1 MSKIYNNAGRS
12 LIVDRVIE
20 RRRRSTPTMTS
31 ILQSISSQ
39 TQQKDLDAMKDA
51 LNGITSDGIITPA
64 EKQGLKREW
73 AALQVV
79 YYSIAEQFTSNPDLA
94 DNASFILL
102 RQSFVALQELMNR
115 ILADMDSD
123 YTGDDVKELSDDFT
137 KVYEQITICQ
147 TVLNQ
152 ISDFLK
158 NYYIS
163 VSGSREVLNGVQISA
178 GIYRNGIEQSNPEY
192 IDGSNYT
199 WRRVD
204 DADSWTPKTGKS
216 IIIST
221 SDLPVSP
228 CRFSVTWKDAD
239 GTTGESLSIVFE
251 VQYGTIVEYAWS
263 NALTAEDL
271 LAMMPSAWSS
281 TPAEQPAGVKYLWR
295 RESSD
300 NRKTYTYFRTT
311 GEQGEQGAD
320 GAPAY
325 SMTLSSD
332 SYVFP
337 ASSGGTVP
345 DTEYGIIA
353 QMAIYAGTVREDLSG
368 WTLSAVA
375 SDASLISC
383 SISADGKVSVSRFD
397 ATIDSGTITVSA
409 SKGTMLLAKV
419 LNLSKAKQGAD
430 GAAGASPK
438 YYYKYTKTD
447 DPDAW
452 KGGATLFT
460 YRDYVFAVGSTL
472 LTAGMGG
479 WSEHVPQGTQ
489 YADDFLWTK
498 IVYADGSYDI
508 IPPAQKGEPAKD
520 IRIVASAESY
530 QLSTRGEVLVKQDFT
545 FTLERNYVT
554 GAASWSVYPAAD
566 NTNLTAAPD
575 ASNPDVYRVSILAG
589 SSLPYFDVSVTCEG
603 YEITRTLRVM
613 GIDGGMESPIYLKV
627 YPKDLNAAKPI
638 LYRDTMQVVDNGFE
652 WPDKTDEGHLI
663 EGDYV
668 LVLTEVRESQS
679 TTEGEIEP
687 IPFTW
692 VPGVGTQDEGHW
704 ELLEEDSPAYSE
716 AMGTMLGDVVRLPDM
731 PVTVGAY
738 YGFFENLSAQSAFIN
753 RLFARQI
760 HIIGDGVIYGG
771 DYRADGS
778 RIPAPKEG
786 EEDQRQFG
794 GKGFH
799 FSAQTGLLQAT
810 KAQLYDVD
818 IISIDANE
826 KTVLRT
832 YRSEDTDAFTYDFN
846 VTPTCFKLNEPG
858 RPVVNT
864 EYLHTVEYSD
874 DTAFSGKV
882 ASVCTGEGM
891 ISGGGSGLKI
901 TVPQSCILGIY
912 TSGGTG
918 FNSRDSDETS
928 NLTVSVYVNGV
939 YTQHQV
945 NFGSIDGQ
953 ETKYTDP
960 AVIMPLTALEE
971 GDEIS
976 LRLGAMDL
984 SLRLQLDFYVQF
996 TSSLENAFA
1005 SVSNPDMSWQTST
1018 DGNPNVSTFNL
1029 RCIRASSAGQYINI
1043 GSATVSGVDIKYAP
1057 YVTGIIAGLSSNM
1070 ESGKTYTAT
1079 ATSTMEWNGVTKNIS
1094 QATRSGS
1101 TFTFI
1106 FEDGSSAIISD
1117 THTACDLHL
1126 EVTSQPSYID
1136 VYRLMVTDPNGS
1148 IGTTNERVPAIYAD
1162 YLYGRLPLSNFAEM
1176 GKRSVTTTRPAVT
1189 ISSYRA
1195 SGSTSSLPVRV
1206 TNAQNG
1212 VLSVTSVEY
1221 RLSSDGFVDL
1231 GLYVSFDDDTYSYL
1245 DLPFD
1250 FMQYHYNVQIS
1261 AFRSN
1266 MLPDGNGNPPG
1277 MGGTGKDAQAN
1288 ATMYSWTTPSGS
1300 AHQWTRFIVFN
1311 DYEEASGYLRVSGYI
1326 KQDMFD
1332 DIVSHSGDLT
1342 FLFDI

>member
-152 ISDFLK
+152 LSDFLK

-204 DADSWTPKTGKS
+204 EADSWTPRTGKS

-419 LNLSKAKQGAD
+419 LNISKAKQGAD

-554 GAASWSVYPAAD
+554 GTASWSVYPAAD
-566 NTNLTAAPD
+566 NENLTAEPD
-575 ASNPDVYRVSILAG
+575 ASNPDVYRVSVLAG

-704 ELLEEDSPAYSE
+704 ELLDEDSPAYSE
-716 AMGTMLGDVVRLPDM
+716 AMGTMLSDVVRLPDM

-738 YGFFENLSAQSAFIN
+738 YGFFEDLSAQTAFIN

-760 HIIGDGVIYGG
+760 HIIGNGVIYGG

-818 IISIDANE
+818 IISIDANQ

-832 YRSEDTDAFTYDFN
+832 YRSEDTAAFTYDFD
-846 VTPTCFKLNEPG
+846 VTPTCFKPSSTTLPIVNGQMLRPASWETVAG
-858 RPVVNT
+858 FSGLVCKVKSFSLSSNYASYSPVVFYPQQDCKLGLIVN
-864 EYLHTVEYSD
+864 
-874 DTAFSGKV
+874 
-882 ASVCTGEGM
+882 GEVYDYEDGYGEQDVTLR
-891 ISGGGSGLKI
+891 I
-901 TVPQSCILGIY
+901 
-912 TSGGTG
+912 
-918 FNSRDSDETS
+918 
-928 NLTVSVYVNGV
+928 YVNG
-939 YTQHQV
+939 TQV
-945 NFGSIDGQ
+945 NQ
-953 ETKYTDP
+953 ETFERGEDP
-960 AVIMPLTALEE
+960 EDCILLPLTDVEE
-971 GDEIS
+971 GDEVTFSAGIS
-976 LRLGAMDL
+976 GNDGGYWHLDF
-984 SLRLQLDFYVQF
+984 DFYVQF

-1005 SVSNPDMSWQTST
+1005 SVSSPDLAWIASVADPDT
-1018 DGNPNVSTFNL
+1018 GYRFRNL
-1029 RCIRASSAGQYINI
+1029 DAIRASSDGDYANI
-1043 GSATVSGVDIKYAP
+1043 GTATVSNVDVQYAS

-1079 ATSTMEWNGVTKNIS
+1079 ATSTLEWNGVTKNIS

-1136 VYRLMVTDPNGS
+1136 VYRLMITDPNGS
-1148 IGTTNERVPAIYAD
+1148 IGTTNERVPAVYAD
-1162 YLYGRLPLSNFAEM
+1162 YLYGRLPLSNFA
-1176 GKRSVTTTRPAVT
+1176 GFDQNASTTKPAV
-1189 ISSYRA
+1189 IIAVSRGSLSSSYYRITNETGTLLVI
-1195 SGSTSSLPVRV
+1195 SMYMSVR
-1206 TNAQNG
+1206 
-1212 VLSVTSVEY
+1212 
-1221 RLSSDGFVDL
+1221 SDGYAEVMIN
-1231 GLYVSFDDDTYSYL
+1231 VTVTDDTYAFL
-1245 DLPFD
+1245 DIPLPFNTQIN
-1250 FMQYHYNVQIS
+1250 FVQAS
-1261 AFRSN
+1261 GFRTD
-1266 MLPDGNGNPPG
+1266 MKQTGDTPPG
-1277 MGGTGKDAQAN
+1277 LSGTGKDAQFN
-1288 ATMYSWTTPSGS
+1288 SYHYGLTATGS
-1300 AHQWTRFIVFN
+1300 SHYWTRLVVMN
-1311 DYEEASGYLRVSGYI
+1311 DYGAAEGWITVTGQITEDVY
-1326 KQDMFD
+1326 D
-1332 DIVSHSGDLT
+1332 DIVAHNGSLD